1 MGNVISGQV
10 MLALFEKVKSTKCLK
25 PCLKLLIEP
34 KKIKI
39 KTEIQ
44 SFENL
49 LQTLTIIKIDIPDE
63 I

>member
-1 MGNVISGQV
+1 